1 MEKLQFG
8 SSLDS
13 VDTRL
18 VKLENRY
25 TNLES
30 SMDIRFSSL
39 ESSNEKR
46 FNAISESLNI
56 LLRRSNSNS
65 KQSSFE
71 TNSEKPSSTHSK
83 METNFPTAK
92 LDKGKEKET
101 FEETFEDTPNEN
113 SKPTGKKTKNP
124 ASHTGTSTFGEN
136 NLYLPDGS
144 INLHRAGAY
153 PYTEI
158 LTAKE
163 REVKQIWPEVKLR
176 SEVPYED
183 FETSFKNRAFLK
195 PEWRLIKAKDNT
207 FVKLRLI
214 QSSLYTSLVPYRLWP
229 QRISSELD
237 GDFHLVRRLIEQ
249 FNIDWLQTIEAIIK
263 VLKNH
268 QVLHMPVPAF
278 ARLMPFQGENYEDYS
293 WRIRD
298 SFFKLPLNERGTS
311 TTRGILIENIRTYM
325 PSVWSFLQ
333 DTQDLYSN
341 SLNIAD
347 PTFDDQQIATT
358 TEEAFAEKSLTCY
371 TCGKSGHIAPHCPSK
386 RLPHQRRTDTSNS
399 KGQRV
404 TIKGILFNE
413 STKVANFLKSSSKK
427 FYDKNNHKSYMI
439 DTINDDTKS
448 NSFTERLERD
458 DDGPESAY
466 LVAVGGGHK
475 HHNTRPLREGY
486 GLSHKVTRARLTLDP
501 NKTLTIFWDYG
512 SPACYIS
519 HSLANSANSYTTKR
533 TNTLSGVGGKGETIT
548 NDAVISFQLATRDN
562 NWTTPVTISGG
573 IVDDNTFPGDIC
585 LGKSLYHKFGF
596 YSIPNGDIMLQDFPD
611 QPILQL
617 SNPYSIFPK
626 DCYSNISH
634 QNHIF
639 LTMPIPPPNIIVPN
653 HRSPIFHRDTPIWA
667 QKIVTLYAKQ
677 FPGLFDSKYRNTS
690 KASKVTHAIN
700 TENHPPIRVSPRPY
714 SPAHEQ
720 AIRDFLNGKVGTLI
734 RKSKSPWASR
744 ALLTLKK
751 TPEPM
756 EKPVWRFCVDYRPL
770 NKATVKNAFY
780 EIQKAAGHKWYTFL
794 DFKDGF
800 WHINIAP
807 QDIHK
812 TAFTT
817 PWGLYEWLVMPFG
830 LCNSPATFQAFIEE
844 ILEPFRDHCAGL
856 LDDICIWADTKDQLH
871 HRNLLI
877 MQRLTEYGILLNDA
891 KCRFF
896 VNKGIFLGFMISID
910 GIQVDPDK
918 VSAIRERPV
927 PQTTTA
933 IRGFIS
939 AAGYMRFLIK
949 DFSKLCE
956 PLHELMVGPKNAKIN
971 LTNDAKRAWE
981 NIREAITTSPVVA
994 MFQFSLPVIIEPDAS
1009 QKYVGG
1015 ALLQPHLK
1023 SSGKRFL
1030 HPVAY
1035 FSKKLTPTQQRYPS
1049 QEREMLGVV
1058 MCLQH
1063 WKTWVE
1069 GGDVTV
1075 VSDHESL
1082 KLFRSKVEQPP
1093 RMMRF
1098 INIIEH
1104 YGINIV
1110 FRQGKANVLADY
1122 LSRPQEPVLVSS
1134 ETDHWKTILNKPIS
1148 PKEQTYTKKPQTITR
1163 LDVLSRIDL
1172 QSIFEYLATNEP
1184 LPARLLDTWVTKHFA
1199 IHNNELYFLL
1209 HHPNVTIGEPPTKAG
1224 VITML
1229 KIIEYET
1236 LTIEASKI
1244 HEKLGH
1250 ASIGITL
1257 RELQQNF
1264 WHPNISLAANEAV
1277 RLCKTCQ
1284 LMKKPDPAPLNLTP
1298 ISPPQPLTR
1307 WAIDHTGPGGPN
1319 QYLLLNAIEYATGWG
1334 TTAIKI
1340 TPQRPRGNGKVE
1352 QANGILKNILNR
1364 LVLDMPGTTY
1374 STILDHAV
1382 SIYNRRI
1389 GPNGY
1394 SPHFLMFGT
1403 KPPEEQLIYPIYTR
1417 EPTNEENEFF
1427 AKDLV
1432 KLHAAPLARSYVA
1445 SLKCARDT
1453 VRVFTQENK
1462 ALFRTFT
1469 TGDWV
1474 LRVRSRNHKNEPYYD
1489 GP

>member
-1 MEKLQFG
+1 
-8 SSLDS
+8 
-13 VDTRL
+13 
-18 VKLENRY
+18 
-25 TNLES
+25 
-30 SMDIRFSSL
+30 
-39 ESSNEKR
+39 
-46 FNAISESLNI
+46 
-56 LLRRSNSNS
+56 
-65 KQSSFE
+65 
-71 TNSEKPSSTHSK
+71 
-83 METNFPTAK
+83 
-92 LDKGKEKET
+92 
-101 FEETFEDTPNEN
+101 
-113 SKPTGKKTKNP
+113 
-124 ASHTGTSTFGEN
+124 
-136 NLYLPDGS
+136 
-144 INLHRAGAY
+144 
-153 PYTEI
+153 
-158 LTAKE
+158 
-163 REVKQIWPEVKLR
+163 
-176 SEVPYED
+176 
-183 FETSFKNRAFLK
+183 
-195 PEWRLIKAKDNT
+195 
-207 FVKLRLI
+207 
-214 QSSLYTSLVPYRLWP
+214 
-229 QRISSELD
+229 
-237 GDFHLVRRLIEQ
+237 
-249 FNIDWLQTIEAIIK
+249 
-263 VLKNH
+263 
-268 QVLHMPVPAF
+268 
-278 ARLMPFQGENYEDYS
+278 
-293 WRIRD
+293 
-298 SFFKLPLNERGTS
+298 
-311 TTRGILIENIRTYM
+311 
-325 PSVWSFLQ
+325 
-333 DTQDLYSN
+333 
-341 SLNIAD
+341 
-347 PTFDDQQIATT
+347 
-358 TEEAFAEKSLTCY
+358 
-371 TCGKSGHIAPHCPSK
+371 
-386 RLPHQRRTDTSNS
+386 
-399 KGQRV
+399 
-404 TIKGILFNE
+404 
-413 STKVANFLKSSSKK
+413 
-427 FYDKNNHKSYMI
+427 
-439 DTINDDTKS
+439 
-448 NSFTERLERD
+448 
-458 DDGPESAY
+458 
-466 LVAVGGGHK
+466 
-475 HHNTRPLREGY
+475 
-486 GLSHKVTRARLTLDP
+486 
-501 NKTLTIFWDYG
+501 
-512 SPACYIS
+512 
-519 HSLANSANSYTTKR
+519 
-533 TNTLSGVGGKGETIT
+533 
-548 NDAVISFQLATRDN
+548 
-562 NWTTPVTISGG
+562 
-573 IVDDNTFPGDIC
+573 
-585 LGKSLYHKFGF
+585 
-596 YSIPNGDIMLQDFPD
+596 MLQDFPD
-611 QPILQL
+611 QPILQR
-617 SNPYSIFPK
+617 SNPYSDFPQ

-634 QNHIF
+634 QDHIY
-639 LTMPIPPPNIIVPN
+639 LTTPITPPKIIVPT
-653 HRSPIFHRDTPIWA
+653 HRSPIFHCDTPILA
-667 QKIVTLYAKQ
+667 KKIVTLYAKK
-677 FPGLFDSKYRNTS
+677 FPGLFDSKFRNTS
-690 KASKVTHAIN
+690 KASKITHAIN
-700 TENHPPIRVSPRPY
+700 TENHPPIRVSPRQY

-734 RKSKSPWASR
+734 RKSKKP
-744 ALLTLKK
+744 T
-751 TPEPM
+751 

-770 NKATVKNAFY
+770 NKVTVKNAHPLPNAFY
-780 EIQKAAGHKWYTFL
+780 EIQKAAGHKWYTSL

-830 LCNSPATFQAFIEE
+830 SCNSPATFQAFIEE

-856 LDDICIWADTKDQLH
+856 LDDVCIWADTKDQLH

-918 VSAIRERPV
+918 VSVIRERPE

-939 AAGYMRFLIK
+939 AADYMRFLIK

-971 LTNDAKRAWE
+971 FTDDAKRAWE

-994 MFQFSLPVIIEPDAS
+994 MFQFSLPVIIEPDES

-1035 FSKKLTPTQQRYPS
+1035 FSKKLTPTQQRYPL

-1082 KLFRSKVEQPP
+1082 KLFRSKIEQPP

-1098 INIIEH
+1098 INIMEH

-1122 LSRPQEPVLVSS
+1122 LSRPEELVLVSS
-1134 ETDHWKTILNKPIS
+1134 ETDYWKTVLNKPIS
-1148 PKEQTYTKKPQTITR
+1148 PKEQTHTKKPQTITR

-1209 HHPNVTIGEPPTKAG
+1209 HHPNVTIGEPLTKAG

-1236 LTIEASKI
+1236 LTVEASKV

-1250 ASIGITL
+1250 ASIGTTL
-1257 RELQQNF
+1257 RELQQSF

-1307 WAIDHTGPGGPN
+1307 WAIDHTGPVGPN
-1319 QYLLLNAIEYATGWG
+1319 QHLLLNAIEYATGWLVSRVVPNTRFEHIFPLFLYIENTFGRPKEYINDNHNAFVGEGASNWHKARG

-1340 TPQRPRGNGKVE
+1340 TPQRPCGNGKVE

-1364 LVLDMPGTTY
+1364 LVLDVPGTTY

-1382 SIYNRRI
+1382 SIYNRII

-1403 KPPEEQLIYPIYTR
+1403 KPPDEQLIYPIYTR
-1417 EPTNEENEFF
+1417 EPTNDENEFF

-1453 VRVFTQENK
+1453 VRAFTQENK

-1474 LRVRSRNHKNEPYYD
+1474 LRVRSQNHKHEP
-1489 GP
+1489 GRMV